1 MGDVRGKGLFWG
13 IEFVR
18 DKGTNEPFAPGEAVA
33 MEIHELGTSTQNFE
47 PLLPCSRLAETLQTV
62 DFDDYMYLGCTD
74 FYL

>member
-1 MGDVRGKGLFWG
+1 
-13 IEFVR
+13 
-18 DKGTNEPFAPGEAVA
+18 VA